1 MSKLRF
7 AAIIL
12 AIGFSGSA
20 FAQRLSSEQRE
31 ACKPDVE
38 KLCSDTKRGGGRIM
52 ACLSKQYDQLSDDC
66 KKVVD
71 SRKKQ

>member
-7 AAIIL
+7 AAVIL

-20 FAQRLSSEQRE
+20 FAQRLTAEQRT
-31 ACKPDVE
+31 ACKPDFE
-38 KLCSDTKRGGGRIM
+38 KLCSDTKPGGGRIM
-52 ACLSKQYDQLSDDC
+52 ACLNKQYDQLSDDC

-71 SRKKQ
+71 ARKK